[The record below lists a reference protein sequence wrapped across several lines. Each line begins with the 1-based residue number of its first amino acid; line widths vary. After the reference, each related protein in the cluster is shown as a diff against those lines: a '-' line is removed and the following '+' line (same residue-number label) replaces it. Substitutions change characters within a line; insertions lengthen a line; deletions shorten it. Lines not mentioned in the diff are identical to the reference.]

1 MLSETNKQCHGS
13 QKYATKKEQQLQW
26 HLSAYV
32 CMRVSLEFELVVGVV
47 VVLVLSQQHSSLS
60 VMATFAYVS
69 V

>member
-32 CMRVSLEFELVVGVV
+32 CMRVSLEFELVVVV
-47 VVLVLSQQHSSLS
+47 VLLVLSQQHSSLS
-60 VMATFAYVS
+60 VMATFAYVC